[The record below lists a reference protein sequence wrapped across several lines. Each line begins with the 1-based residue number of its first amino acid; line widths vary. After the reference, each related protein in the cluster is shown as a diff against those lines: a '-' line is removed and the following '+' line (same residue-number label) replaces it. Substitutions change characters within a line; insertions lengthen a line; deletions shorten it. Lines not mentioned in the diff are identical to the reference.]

1 MGGINKAHSPG
12 RVPHVPPDF
21 LWSLVALAN
30 FMRLSLLKAAHAV
43 MEWSRVQE
51 IRVAWAY
58 MGRKRW
64 GAAPSIV
71 PTLRANGSWPE
82 REPWYM
88 EYFDSPACAMH
99 LKTVPETFSAA
110 AVCCKNYFEQARC
123 MVKQAGKRGRPPT
136 PDQPGKMDIRTVAQL
151 ANVSIAT
158 VSRTINRVSTV
169 NPKMAKR
176 VWEAIEK
183 LDYFPNTQARA
194 LVSGRSRLLG
204 LIVSEITNPFFPE
217 LIQGFEDIAVEH
229 GYEILISSTNYDPR
243 RMSLCIRRM
252 LERRAEGV
260 AVMTFGVEKPL
271 LEQLAERKVPLV
283 FVDVGPERPGIS
295 LLRVDYRHGI
305 QQGVQHLAVMG
316 HRDIAFISGPKRLH
330 SAQSRLA
337 AFTSSLEECG
347 IAPNPAWL
355 VEGDHTMEG
364 GIEAMDGLLKSRHL
378 PTAVMCS
385 NDMTAIGVLHKLY
398 RAGLRVPDDL
408 SVIGFDDIR
417 IAKVTIPPLTTIQMS
432 CFELARAAVTALRAL
447 VEEGGEPKRSYK
459 INTHLV
465 VRESTGLPKGTLR
478 DLRKAQKSGKR
489 H

>member
-1 MGGINKAHSPG
+1 MAKP
-12 RVPHVPPDF
+12 
-21 LWSLVALAN
+21 
-30 FMRLSLLKAAHAV
+30 
-43 MEWSRVQE
+43 
-51 IRVAWAY
+51 
-58 MGRKRW
+58 
-64 GAAPSIV
+64 
-71 PTLRANGSWPE
+71 
-82 REPWYM
+82 
-88 EYFDSPACAMH
+88 
-99 LKTVPETFSAA
+99 
-110 AVCCKNYFEQARC
+110 
-123 MVKQAGKRGRPPT
+123 AGKKARAVSDGH
-136 PDQPGKMDIRTVAQL
+136 DKMDIRTVARL

-229 GYEILISSTNYDPR
+229 GYEILISSTNYDPA
-243 RMSLCIRRM
+243 RMALCIRRM

-295 LLRVDYRHGI
+295 LLRVDYHHGI
-305 QQGVQHLAVMG
+305 RQGVQHLAALG
-316 HRDIAFISGPKRLH
+316 HRDIAFVSGPNRLH
-330 SAQSRLA
+330 SAQSRSVAFSKSLA
-337 AFTSSLEECG
+337 ECA
-347 IAPNPAWL
+347 IVADPAWI

-364 GIEAMDGLLKSRHL
+364 GIDAMDRLLKSKHL

-385 NDMTAIGVLHKLY
+385 NDMTAIGVLHRLY

-408 SVIGFDDIR
+408 SVIGFDDIH
-417 IAKVTIPPLTTIQMS
+417 IAQVTIPPLTTIQMS
-432 CFELARAAVTALRAL
+432 CFELARAAVTALRAH
-447 VEEGGEPKRSYK
+447 VEEGGDPKRTYK
-459 INTHLV
+459 INTNLV
-465 VRESTGLPKGTLR
+465 VRESTGFPKGTMLQ
-478 DLRKAQKSGKR
+478 LRKRGQGAKRASAAQVRKTAPSE
-489 H
+489 